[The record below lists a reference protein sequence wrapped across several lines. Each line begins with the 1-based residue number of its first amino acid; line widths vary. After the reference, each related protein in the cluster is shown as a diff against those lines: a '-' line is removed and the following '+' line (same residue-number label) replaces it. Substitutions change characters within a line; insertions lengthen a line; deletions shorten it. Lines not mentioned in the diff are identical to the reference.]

1 MSERKRERGRG
12 SKGERERERDG
23 EKKTENEGEIILLHC
38 MGCKVT
44 HFHNLSIYCVPLKKN
59 EPLVWRKK
67 R

>member
-1 MSERKRERGRG
+1 MRERGKEGEGAREKERGRG
-12 SKGERERERDG
+12 MG